1 MKTKR
6 FTDEQIV
13 QILREAEVTSVA
25 EAARKH
31 GVVEQSIYRWR
42 KRFGEMEKSD
52 VQELRQLRQE
62 NGRLK
67 KILAERDL
75 EVEVMKEIQAKKW

>member
-1 MKTKR
+1 MKKTR

-13 QILREAEVTSVA
+13 AALRDAEATSAV

-31 GVVEQSIYRWR
+31 GVSEQSIHRWR
-42 KRFGEMEKSD
+42 KKFAGMQVSD
-52 VQELRQLRQE
+52 VRELKRLQDE
-62 NGRLK
+62 NARLK
-67 KILAERDL
+67 KLLAERDL

>member
-1 MKTKR
+1 MKRNR

-13 QILREAEVTSVA
+13 AALRDAEATTVI

-31 GVVEQSIYRWR
+31 GVAEQTMYRWR
-42 KRFGEMEKSD
+42 KRFAGMEVSD
-52 VQELRQLRQE
+52 VRELKRLKDE
-62 NGRLK
+62 NSRLK
-67 KILAERDL
+67 KLLAERDL